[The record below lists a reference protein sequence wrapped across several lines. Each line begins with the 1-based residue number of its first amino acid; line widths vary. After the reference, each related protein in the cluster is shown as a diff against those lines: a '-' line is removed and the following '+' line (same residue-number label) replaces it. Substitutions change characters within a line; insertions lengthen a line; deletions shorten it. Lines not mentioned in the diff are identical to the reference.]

1 MNICNSVAILCN
13 SVNTYLINF
22 CKSHIVFSMKLTIN
36 TSDNFIEP
44 EIIVNCRCIN
54 EYIEK
59 VINSIKSL
67 DMKITG
73 RKDGCEYILEI
84 ADIVYIEN
92 IEKRTFL
99 YTLSDTYESPFR
111 LYELEVKLVSL
122 DFLKASRY
130 CLVNMKYI
138 KSIEMELNSRLIIT
152 MPRDIKLIVSRQ
164 YASEIKQKLESYH
177 V

>member
-1 MNICNSVAILCN
+1 
-13 SVNTYLINF
+13 
-22 CKSHIVFSMKLTIN
+22 
-36 TSDNFIEP
+36 
-44 EIIVNCRCIN
+44 
-54 EYIEK
+54 
-59 VINSIKSL
+59 
-67 DMKITG
+67 MKITG

-92 IEKRTFL
+92 TEKRTFL

-164 YASEIKQKLESYH
+164 YASEIKQKLESYN